1 MSKLQIWKSQQG
13 VLVLELGVLAWE
25 EFWGL
30 GRGVDCSICLNVL
43 NLCLYICV
51 VSTSVVCL
59 LWNNKT
65 SCVSQ
70 VISLHTTL
78 QISASMQWVGLTGNP
93 SFCCRWFPTMCA
105 DIIIPD
111 ASLMWDEQLMKSP
124 PCSGYQWGDKTLDM
138 TSVCIGYCIHSS
150 DACRPD
156 PEYSLLFYPQNSP
169 PALSIV
175 KNASHARKTDFSH
188 EKTCCI
194 MDPWLITGGVAGSEP
209 TNLVFCRYFE
219 RRSFSINPAKN
230 RRGGGEGTI
239 CSSIPGREVAR
250 ILRGV
255 KMNTILYDLMCD
267 TSYMWQ

>member
-1 MSKLQIWKSQQG
+1 
-13 VLVLELGVLAWE
+13 
-25 EFWGL
+25 
-30 GRGVDCSICLNVL
+30 
-43 NLCLYICV
+43 
-51 VSTSVVCL
+51 
-59 LWNNKT
+59 
-65 SCVSQ
+65 
-70 VISLHTTL
+70 
-78 QISASMQWVGLTGNP
+78 
-93 SFCCRWFPTMCA
+93 MCA

-230 RRGGGEGTI
+230 RRGGGRGPSAAVSLVGRLRESYGVSKWTQYYMIWCVTHHI
-239 CSSIPGREVAR
+239 CDNRKIHKNQIIHMCQDMLTSLSSP
-250 ILRGV
+250 
-255 KMNTILYDLMCD
+255 
-267 TSYMWQ
+267 